1 MARHRDTRKRG
12 GIVARSRRPALLGG
26 ALGGGAALVIGITA
40 CAVLSTTNVGVHFT
54 FVDRAEAAV
63 VGSRNYEP
71 AVTRDLAT
79 APSATPTPTPTST
92 PHATAAA
99 QAAAAAK
106 SAAKAAAQQAEAGQV
121 SAATASPA
129 PAAEAPA
136 APATAAAAP
145 SPTPTSSPSDSAAST
160 PAQTSAPVA
169 PTPQPTDGGDGCLLL
184 IICP

>member
-79 APSATPTPTPTST
+79 APSATPTPTPTPAS
-92 PHATAAA
+92 TAAA

-106 SAAKAAAQQAEAGQV
+106 SAAKAAAEQASAGQV

-129 PAAEAPA
+129 PAAESPAEPAP
-136 APATAAAAP
+136 AAAAP
-145 SPTPTSSPSDSAAST
+145 SPTPTSSPSESAAST